1 MFVESSGTTQFH
13 YLQRAILLDPD
24 QPDQGHIITALS
36 MKHPP
41 CEGFE
46 QTTGI
51 TGAIEALENYRGCAP
66 AGLRLHQEL
75 LPPVLEGGQIFLG
88 PHWLGVCLPEA
99 CSARLGTGAPALQQP
114 DRLPGEQD
122 VRRAREE

>member
-13 YLQRAILLDPD
+13 YLQRAVELDPD

-46 QTTGI
+46 QATGI

-66 AGLRLHQEL
+66 AGL
-75 LPPVLEGGQIFLG
+75 
-88 PHWLGVCLPEA
+88 
-99 CSARLGTGAPALQQP
+99 
-114 DRLPGEQD
+114 
-122 VRRAREE
+122 